1 MKRLNL
7 LLSNLRM
14 WENRLF
20 QQLGEVEEEVGEGVG
35 EDEVGVEVLLLLLLQ
50 LERVELQE
58 VGDRL

>member
-1 MKRLNL
+1 
-7 LLSNLRM
+7 M

-20 QQLGEVEEEVGEGVG
+20 QQLGEVEEEVGEGEG

>member
-1 MKRLNL
+1 
-7 LLSNLRM
+7 M

-35 EDEVGVEVLLLLLLQ
+35 EDEVGVEVLLLLLQLLQ

>member
-1 MKRLNL
+1 
-7 LLSNLRM
+7 M

-35 EDEVGVEVLLLLLLQ
+35 EDEVGEEVLLLLLLQ
-50 LERVELQE
+50 LERLELQE

>member
-1 MKRLNL
+1 
-7 LLSNLRM
+7 M

-35 EDEVGVEVLLLLLLQ
+35 EDEVGVEVLMLLLLQ